1 MCLSCGCHLPLDNH
15 GDPRHITLG
24 DLVDASQAAGVTVW
38 QAAKNIKDTT
48 KEVTGG
54 KPKGSDGRQ

>member
-1 MCLSCGCHLPLDNH
+1 MCLTCGCHHPIDDH

-24 DLVDASQAAGVTVW
+24 DLVAAAQAAGITVK
-38 QAAKNIKDTT
+38 QAAKNLKDTT

-54 KPKGSDGRQ
+54 KSKESGSQ